1 MSISGLW
8 LKKAKSAIARGIN
21 TTEIPQPLVC
31 HTEQLATTLFFK
43 VIYYTCFL
51 RFNR

>member
-21 TTEIPQPLVC
+21 TTEIPQPRAR
-31 HTEQLATTLFFK
+31 HAEQLPTTLF
-43 VIYYTCFL
+43 L
-51 RFNR
+51 R

>member
-21 TTEIPQPLVC
+21 TSDIPIRERIVQNNYP
-31 HTEQLATTLFFK
+31 QSLF
-43 VIYYTCFL
+43 
-51 RFNR
+51 